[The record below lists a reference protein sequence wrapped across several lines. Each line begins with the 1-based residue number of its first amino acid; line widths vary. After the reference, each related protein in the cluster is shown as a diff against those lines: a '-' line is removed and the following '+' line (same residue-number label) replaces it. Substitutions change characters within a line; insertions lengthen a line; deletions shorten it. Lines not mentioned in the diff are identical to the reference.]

1 MEYIEANKN
10 QHIYHED
17 NNSSRSCGTSGENDL
32 HSASAPE
39 RHIFVILNMAKN
51 MAKLF
56 SEWRIAYLKRRLD
69 NLVESLVSLQSNFKG
84 SFIHQEN
91 SKLLS
96 QCLTSWRTLPQYQ
109 DQKAEIF
116 SNIHSGVR
124 FYSLFRQWRD
134 ASWNLRVLEN
144 QRIAKQRKR
153 AMFRAWLMALS
164 DFYELKSKARCYHS

>member
-1 MEYIEANKN
+1 MEYIEANN
-10 QHIYHED
+10 QHIYEED
-17 NNSSRSCGTSGENDL
+17 DQSERSCGTSEENDL

-56 SEWRIAYLKRRLD
+56 TEWRIAYLRRRLE
-69 NLVESLVSLQSNFKG
+69 NLVESLVSLQSNCQG

-96 QCLTSWRTLPQYQ
+96 KCLTNWRTLPRYL
-109 DQKAEIF
+109 DEKAQIF
-116 SNIHSGVR
+116 SSVHQNVR
-124 FYSLFRQWRD
+124 FFSLFRAWRD

-153 AMFRAWLMALS
+153 STFRAWQSALS
-164 DFYELKSKARCYHS
+164 DFYE